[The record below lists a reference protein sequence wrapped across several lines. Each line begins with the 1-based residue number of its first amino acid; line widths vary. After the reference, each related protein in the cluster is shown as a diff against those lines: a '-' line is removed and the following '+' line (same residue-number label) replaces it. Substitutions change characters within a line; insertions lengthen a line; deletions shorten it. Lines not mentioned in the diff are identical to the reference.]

1 MTRRFPQPGIA
12 RTLRAAAFLVLGLL
26 AGCQTAELSPAGL
39 GVATLSDAS
48 QAQVRGR
55 SILVMDYQSGRILRQ
70 EAPDGLRYPASLTK
84 MMTLYLVFEAVDA
97 GKLSLD
103 DRLRVSEYA
112 SSKPP
117 VKIGL
122 KPGETIAVRDAA
134 QAIAIKSAN
143 DVAAVI
149 AENLAGSE
157 PAFAAV
163 MTAKAK
169 SLGMRNTRFV
179 NASGLPD
186 PRQISTA
193 RDMAILGRSLLS
205 RFPEYAPLFRST
217 EFNYNGRTYHAT
229 NKLLGKVRGVDG
241 LKTGYIRDAGFHLVA
256 TATRNGRRL
265 IVVVMGGR
273 TGRERN
279 AEVTALIEEYLGG

>member
-1 MTRRFPQPGIA
+1 MARLKQLA
-12 RTLRAAAFLVLGLL
+12 RTGLFALFSVIFVMASGPASAAPYAAMVIDARSGEVLH
-26 AGCQTAELSPAGL
+26 ARNA
-39 GVATLSDAS
+39 DA
-48 QAQVRGR
+48 R
-55 SILVMDYQSGRILRQ
+55 LH
-70 EAPDGLRYPASLTK
+70 PASLTK
-84 MMTLYLVFEAVDA
+84 MMTLYLLFEAVDA

-273 TGRERN
+273 TGGERN
-279 AEVTALIEEYLGG
+279 AEVTALIEEYLG